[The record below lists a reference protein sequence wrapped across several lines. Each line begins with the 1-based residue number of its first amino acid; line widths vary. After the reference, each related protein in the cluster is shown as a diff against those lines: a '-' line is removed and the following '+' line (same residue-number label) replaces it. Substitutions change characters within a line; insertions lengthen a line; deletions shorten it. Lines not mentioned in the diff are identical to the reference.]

1 MVLGSGGALL
11 NSATFQSI
19 IADTL
24 NTPIYPSLDHE
35 ASARGVALLALESLG
50 IIPDVTQVPL
60 DVRTPVEPDPEH
72 HAIYRQ
78 AAERQWKLYHLLLG

>member
-1 MVLGSGGALL
+1 
-11 NSATFQSI
+11 
-19 IADTL
+19 
-24 NTPIYPSLDHE
+24 LDHE

-50 IIPDVTQVPL
+50 IIADVTQVPL
-60 DVRTPVEPDPEH
+60 DVRAPVEPDPEH